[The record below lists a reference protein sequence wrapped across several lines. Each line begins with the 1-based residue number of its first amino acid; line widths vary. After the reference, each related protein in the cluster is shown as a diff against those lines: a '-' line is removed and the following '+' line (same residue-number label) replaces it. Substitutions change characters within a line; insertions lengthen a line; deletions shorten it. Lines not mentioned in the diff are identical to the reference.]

1 MTGFSRL
8 KPLGESLSDVPYR
21 SILFN
26 CSLIAAGSIIFIVGM
41 NSILVPHKL
50 LSGGLIGIVLII
62 HYLIPSLDVGLG
74 YFLLNIPLLLLGWFH
89 VSRRFIFYS
98 IFGMVVFSLIA
109 KFVQPAPTQIKEPI
123 LAALFAGVICGAG
136 AGVILRSL
144 GSAGGLDI
152 LAVYVSKRFGF
163 QPGVV
168 FMVANGL
175 ILLSGA
181 YFFDIELVLYSL
193 IYVYTNSKVVD
204 LVVSGFN
211 RRKAL
216 LIVSRH
222 SEQIAHDILFRVNRG
237 VTYLKGT
244 GGYTGDSLDVI
255 FTVTTLTEL
264 PRMKDI
270 VFNMDPDAFMVVNDT
285 LEVFGKRH
293 GTRRIY

>member
-1 MTGFSRL
+1 MNRPGWRNTFS
-8 KPLGESLSDVPYR
+8 GSLSDIPYR

-26 CSLIAAGSIIFIVGM
+26 CSLIIVGSIIFIIGM
-41 NSILVPHKL
+41 NAILVPHRL

-62 HYLIPSLDVGLG
+62 HYLIPSLDVALG
-74 YFLLNIPLLLLGWFH
+74 YFLMNIPLLLLGWFH
-89 VSRRFIFYS
+89 VSRRFMFYS
-98 IFGMVVFSLIA
+98 VFGMIVFSLIA
-109 KFVQPAPTQIKEPI
+109 KFVQPAPVEIKEPI

-136 AGVILRSL
+136 AGIILRSL

-152 LAVYVSKRFGF
+152 LAVYVGKRFGL

-168 FMVANGL
+168 FMAANGL

-181 YFFDIELVLYSL
+181 YYFNIEPILYSL
-193 IYVYTNSKVVD
+193 IYVYTNSKVVN

-211 RRKAL
+211 RRKTL
-216 LIVSRH
+216 LIISRQA
-222 SEQIAHDILFRVNRG
+222 EKIAHDILFRVHRG

-244 GGYTGDSLDVI
+244 GGYTGDPVDVI

-270 VFNMDPDAFMVVNDT
+270 VFSMDPDAFMVVNDT
-285 LEVFGKRH
+285 LEVFGHRH
-293 GTRRIY
+293 GTMRVY